1 MESIIHDQVRGI
13 LEEFP
18 SKAHTR
24 TVLVSKL
31 VNALESDAA
40 WVEMYGITGELA
52 VPQFSAVEPEFVDL
66 MKEAVKVCHASSCN
80 KYPVL

>member
-1 MESIIHDQVRGI
+1 M
-13 LEEFP
+13 EEFP

-24 TVLVSKL
+24 TVLVSRL

-52 VPQFSAVEPEFVDL
+52 VPQINEGDPEFDDL
-66 MKEAVKVCHASSCN
+66 MKEAVKVCRAFSRN
-80 KYPVL
+80 NILLV